1 MVILRR
7 EEKYFILVFSINSLR
22 GQLYPNW
29 IQMAFF
35 MKDGRNGGME
45 GEKEGRK
52 GRREGGWETFHFCH
66 SILQKPRL
74 ISGAQSYSFKEK
86 HS

>member
-7 EEKYFILVFSINSLR
+7 EEKYFISVFSINSLR
-22 GQLYPNW
+22 GLYPNW

-45 GEKEGRK
+45 EWRERKKKGRKREKEGDLPLLSFNTAEAKVNFR
-52 GRREGGWETFHFCH
+52 C
-66 SILQKPRL
+66 SIIQ
-74 ISGAQSYSFKEK
+74 F
-86 HS
+86 